1 MGGAA
6 SGVAR
11 TRAVNSFGQLWVRR
25 RTEDVVLLGKL
36 PLRSDGAR
44 ESERPPLG
52 VHAQS

>member
-11 TRAVNSFGQLWVRR
+11 KRAVNGFGQLWVR